1 MIALLAGTLLA
12 IAALAFVLAPL
23 FIDRRARRMA
33 SASSDDGAS
42 RQAIEALREVEFD
55 RATDKLSDADYTT
68 LKATYTRQAL
78 EAMRQEDESAA
89 SAIADEDVE
98 AAILRYRVAAGAC
111 PTCGP
116 RPEADAVYCSSCGR
130 YLAGSCEACGAAI
143 TQPGARFCPS
153 CGKTLRPSA
162 A

>member
-1 MIALLAGTLLA
+1 MIALFAGTLLA

-23 FIDRRARRMA
+23 FIDRRVQRRA
-33 SASSDDGAS
+33 SASSEGAASS
-42 RQAIEALREVEFD
+42 RAIEALREVEFD
-55 RATDKLSDADYTT
+55 KATDKLSDTDYAA

-78 EAMRQEDESAA
+78 EAMREEERAA
-89 SAIADEDVE
+89 PAIADEDVE

-111 PTCGP
+111 PACGP
-116 RPEADAVYCSSCGR
+116 RPEADAVYCSSCGN

>member
-1 MIALLAGTLLA
+1 VIALFAGTALA

-23 FIDRRARRMA
+23 FIHRRARILA
-33 SASSDDGAS
+33 SAVVDGAAS
-42 RQAIEALREVEFD
+42 SQAIEALRELEFD
-55 RATDKLSDADYTT
+55 RATDKLSDADYAA

-78 EAMRQEDESAA
+78 EAMREEESAA
-89 SAIADEDVE
+89 PAVADEDVE
-98 AAILRYRVAAGAC
+98 AVILRYRVAAGAC

-130 YLAGSCEACGAAI
+130 YLAGSCETCGAAI

-153 CGKTLRPSA
+153 CGRTLRPSA